1 MQIVYST
8 HATSTDNVAGIS
20 SGHADPDLAPRGIE
34 DCAERR
40 ARWAQ
45 RHFDLVVASDL
56 LRSRRTAELVL
67 EDRDTPLRIDPRLRE
82 CNYGDLNGAPR
93 AEIDAIRASRVTEP
107 YPGGESYEDVAIRT
121 RSMLDDLAREHPD
134 GELLLIGAIE
144 MALRREMEILTL
156 EVRISN
162 EPAIALYEKY
172 GLRQVGLRKGYYSD
186 NHEDAIIMS
195 TDSLRS
201 GALLASFHER
211 IEKHEERYGDAERQY
226 L

>member
-8 HATSTDNVAGIS
+8 HATSTDNVAGIA

-56 LRSRRTAELVL
+56 LRSRRTAELVF
-67 EDRDTPLRIDPRLRE
+67 EGRDTPLRIDPRLRE
-82 CNYGDLNGAPR
+82 CDYGDLNGAPR
-93 AEIDAIRASRVTEP
+93 AEIDAIRAGRVTEP

-134 GELLLIGAIE
+134 GTVLLIGHHAQRVVLPHL
-144 MALRREMEILTL
+144 ANGAPL
-156 EVRISN
+156 EV
-162 EPAIALYEKY
+162 ALAETMENDWWQPEWEYTY
-172 GLRQVGLRKGYYSD
+172 RP
-186 NHEDAIIMS
+186 
-195 TDSLRS
+195 DS
-201 GALLASFHER
+201 
-211 IEKHEERYGDAERQY
+211 
-226 L
+226 